1 MTKKEEAF
9 QVAIN
14 QQSKMDIVYVNQEAI
29 RKKRR
34 IWPLE
39 FHNTQGKW
47 RCLAW
52 CEEAQALRTFK
63 MASVISY
70 KVTDR
75 KFNKD
80 DIEIQ
85 ITKPDSKSESN
96 DWQSY
101 RKKQEVLD
109 EVSSPGIGRENN
121 DA

>member
-75 KFNKD
+75 KFNKED
-80 DIEIQ
+80 LD
-85 ITKPDSKSESN
+85 ITKPDNKSNSELE
-96 DWQSY
+96 
-101 RKKQEVLD
+101 KQK
-109 EVSSPGIGRENN
+109 N
-121 DA
+121 DAYPFKDKQKELDKNPYHKIY